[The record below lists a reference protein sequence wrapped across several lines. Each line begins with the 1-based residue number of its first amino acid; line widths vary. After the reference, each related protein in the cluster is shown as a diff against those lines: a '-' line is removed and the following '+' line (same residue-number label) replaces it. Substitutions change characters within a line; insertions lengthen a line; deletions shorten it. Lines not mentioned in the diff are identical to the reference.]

1 MSGMAL
7 SMVVE
12 TCGVLAHTLVA
23 LEIKR
28 GMGSSQG
35 QNTNKGLSPITCFFL
50 LDTTS
55 QQFQNFLK
63 LHQQLRAGVDTHRT
77 GEDGADQKHNT
88 R

>member
-28 GMGSSQG
+28 ETGSSQG
-35 QNTNKGLSPITCFFL
+35 QNTHKGLSPITCFFL
-50 LDTTS
+50 LDTTF
-55 QQFQNFLK
+55 QQFQNLPNQY
-63 LHQQLRAGVDTHRT
+63 QQLRAGVEAHRT
-77 GEDGADQKHNT
+77 VEDGADPKHNT
-88 R
+88 